1 MSGHAAKPIFHPLR
15 TPGMLLTLA
24 VMALGAFFGARR
36 FLYGIGS
43 TTNLDDQYPWGLWI
57 GFDVATGVALA
68 AGGFTSAA
76 LVYIFG
82 KERFHAVIRPALL
95 TAALGYTFVVLGLL
109 ADLGRYWAVWHPIL
123 PSMWNG
129 NSVLF
134 EVGICVMI
142 YLSVLYVEF
151 APVVLERLEQVFSPR
166 SAVRRLA
173 SGLKHALDKVL
184 FLFIIAGVVLS
195 CLHQSSLGNLM
206 VIAPSKMSPLWWTP
220 LLPLLF
226 LLSAFAV
233 GLPMVIFES
242 MLASRG
248 FRRAF
253 EMDLLVPL
261 ARIAAPLIA
270 LYLAFKVG
278 DLMLREAWA
287 PAFVPGGAAL
297 AFWLELGV
305 GLVLP
310 VLVFGHPG
318 LRRRPGWLFAGAAA
332 MVLGVALNR
341 INVFIIAYRPP
352 YAEQPYA
359 PSFGEWAVS
368 AGLVAAF
375 VLVYRLAVT
384 YLPVLPTSE
393 EESHA

>member
-1 MSGHAAKPIFHPLR
+1 MSSHEAKPIFHPLR
-15 TPGMLLTLA
+15 TRGMLLTLA
-24 VMALGAFFGARR
+24 VIALGAYFGARR
-36 FLYGIGS
+36 FLFGIGS

-82 KERFHAVIRPALL
+82 KERFHAAIRPALL

-109 ADLGRYWAVWHPIL
+109 ADLGRYWAVWHPML

-151 APVVLERLEQVFSPR
+151 APIVLERLEQVLSPR
-166 SAVRRLA
+166 GRARRAVGSLKR
-173 SGLKHALDKVL
+173 GLDRAL

-206 VIAPSKMSPLWWTP
+206 VIAPSKMNALWWTP

-242 MLASRG
+242 LLASRG
-248 FRRAF
+248 FRRPF
-253 EMDLLVPL
+253 EMHLLVPI
-261 ARIAAPLIA
+261 ARIAAPLVA

-278 DLMLREAWA
+278 DLTLREAWA
-287 PAFVPGGAAL
+287 PALQPTGAAL
-297 AFWLELGV
+297 AFWLEMIV

-310 VLVFGHPG
+310 VLVFGHPR

-341 INVFIIAYRPP
+341 INVFIVAYRPP
-352 YAEQPYA
+352 YAEQTYL

-384 YLPVLPTSE
+384 YLPVLPTGE

>member
-1 MSGHAAKPIFHPLR
+1 MTSHAARPIFHPLR
-15 TPGMLLTLA
+15 TRGMLLTLA
-24 VMALGAFFGARR
+24 VMAFGAYFGARR

-43 TTNLDDQYPWGLWI
+43 TTNLDDQYAWGLWI

-76 LVYIFG
+76 LVYVFG
-82 KERFHAVIRPALL
+82 KERFHAAIRPALL

-134 EVGICVMI
+134 EVGICVML

-151 APVVLERLEQVFSPR
+151 APIALERLEQVLRPGSR
-166 SAVRRLA
+166 ARRLA
-173 SGLKHALDKVL
+173 GGLKRFLDRVL
-184 FLFIIAGVVLS
+184 FLFIIAGIVLS

-206 VIAPSKMSPLWWTP
+206 VIAPSKMDPLWWTP

-248 FRRAF
+248 FGRSL
-253 EMDLLVPL
+253 EMHLLAPL
-261 ARIAAPLIA
+261 ARIAAPLVA
-270 LYLAFKVG
+270 LYAIFKIG
-278 DLMLREAWA
+278 DLILREAWA
-287 PAFVPGGAAL
+287 GAFTARPVAY
-297 AFWLELGV
+297 AFWGELLV
-305 GLVLP
+305 GLLLP
-310 VLVFGHPG
+310 LLVFTLPA
-318 LRRRPGWLFAGAAA
+318 LRRRPGWLFAGAAG
-332 MVLGVALNR
+332 MVLGVAVNR
-341 INVFIIAYRPP
+341 INVFIVAYRPP
-352 YAEQPYA
+352 YADGPYL
-359 PSFGEWAVS
+359 PSLGEWAVS
-368 AGLVAAF
+368 AGLVATF

-384 YLPVLPTSE
+384 YLPVLPAGE
-393 EESHA
+393 EGGHA

>member
-1 MSGHAAKPIFHPLR
+1 
-15 TPGMLLTLA
+15 
-24 VMALGAFFGARR
+24 MALGAFFGARR
-36 FLYGIGS
+36 FLHGIGS

-82 KERFHAVIRPALL
+82 KERFHPVIRPALL

-109 ADLGRYWAVWHPIL
+109 ADLGRYWAVWHPML

-151 APVVLERLEQVFSPR
+151 VPIVLERFEQVLGPR
-166 SAVRRLA
+166 SAARRVV
-173 SGLKHALDKVL
+173 SGLKGALDKVL

-206 VIAPSKMSPLWWTP
+206 VIAPSKMNALWWTP

-261 ARIAAPLIA
+261 ARIAAPLIG

-287 PAFVPGGAAL
+287 PAFVLSGTAL

-310 VLVFGHPG
+310 VLIFGHPG
-318 LRRRPGWLFAGAAA
+318 LRRRPGWLFTGAAA

-341 INVFIIAYRPP
+341 INVFIVAYRPP
-352 YAEQPYA
+352 YADQIYA

>member
-1 MSGHAAKPIFHPLR
+1 MSSHAAKPLFHPLR
-15 TPGMLLTLA
+15 TWGMLLTLA

-36 FLYGIGS
+36 FLHGIGS
-43 TTNLDDQYPWGLWI
+43 TTNLNDQYPWGLWI

-109 ADLGRYWAVWHPIL
+109 ADLGRYWAVWHPML

-151 APVVLERLEQVFSPR
+151 APIVLERFEQVLSPR
-166 SAVRRLA
+166 GLARRAV
-173 SGLKHALDKVL
+173 SGLKRGLDRVL

-220 LLPLLF
+220 LLPLHF
-226 LLSAFAV
+226 LMSAIAV

-242 MLASRG
+242 LLASRG
-248 FRRAF
+248 FRRAP
-253 EMDLLVPL
+253 EMHLLVPL
-261 ARIAAPLIA
+261 ARLAAPLIA
-270 LYLAFKVG
+270 LYLAFKLG
-278 DLMLREAWA
+278 DLILREAWSA
-287 PAFVPGGAAL
+287 AFVPSGAAL
-297 AFWLELGV
+297 AFWAELLV
-305 GLVLP
+305 GLALP
-310 VLVFGHPG
+310 VLIFGHPG

-352 YAEQPYA
+352 YAELPYV

-393 EESHA
+393 EERHA